1 MSDAPARRA
10 RWHRPSRRTILA
22 VSLAALALC
31 FASLLILLR
40 PRKIPAVVRQAAGAP
55 ATVTVDSAEIKAE
68 PGARARAIG
77 RLPRGARLEI
87 ERDLGLWVEVR
98 ADSNAGFLPADAL
111 ERDTD
116 REARKRRAETIL
128 SFKPVEGVVV
138 EDAEMRLAPY
148 PMAPRSSRVD
158 KGSTVW
164 IYAVDRDYYAL
175 KDADGSLAFVSSA
188 SVDVIPPDPALPAVT
203 PARERALKGLVV
215 TELAQ
220 PLPIPGA
227 EEAPPD
233 AAGEAGEPAAGG
245 SPPPGSPLE
254 EPIEPATLLSKVDPS
269 YPEVARRA
277 GAEGT
282 VVLDATIGADGRVLR
297 VDVVKALPYGLSEAA
312 SAAVSRWR
320 YRPARGR
327 SGPIVSRKQVRIDF
341 RLRG

>member
-1 MSDAPARRA
+1 MSDAPARRS

-31 FASLLILLR
+31 FASLLIILR
-40 PRKIPAVVRQAAGAP
+40 PRKIPVVVRQTPGAP
-55 ATVTVDSAEIKAE
+55 ATVTVESAEVKAE
-68 PGARARAIG
+68 PAARAKAVG
-77 RLPRGARLEI
+77 RLPRGERLEI

-98 ADSNAGFLPADAL
+98 AGESSGFLPADAL

-116 REARKRRAETIL
+116 REARRRRAATIL

-138 EDAEMRLAPY
+138 EDAELRLAPY
-148 PMAPRSSRVD
+148 PMAPRSGRIE
-158 KGSTVW
+158 KGSKVW

-175 KDADGSLAFVSSA
+175 KDADGGLAFVSSA

-227 EEAPPD
+227 EEPLPD
-233 AAGEAGEPAAGG
+233 GAEEAGEPTAGAPAAVA
-245 SPPPGSPLE
+245 PLE
-254 EPIEPATLLSKVDPS
+254 EPVEPAALLSKVDPA
-269 YPEVARRA
+269 YPEIARRA

-282 VVLDATIGADGRVLR
+282 VVLEATIGADGRVLR

-320 YRPARGR
+320 YKPARGR